1 MQWDKRHYNLEK
13 NAIPAW
19 EGEHLQG
26 LGPQE
31 WRRHC
36 EEGGKYYR
44 GNKFGYQQKVVL
56 EAWHTFHKD
65 N

>member
-1 MQWDKRHYNLEK
+1 MGK

-26 LGPQE
+26 LGPQK
-31 WRRHC
+31 WRWHC
-36 EEGGKYYR
+36 EKGGKYYR